1 MTPFFLDASALS
13 AEHYPEWYGGYVTL
27 SKETGITLLLH
38 NTVQATEKLFRSAS
52 ADWLIR
58 SYAPGKWTP
67 LQLLEHITDAEQIF
81 ATRLLALLRKHD
93 APWPGFDENLFVENG
108 QAHLLGLDHSLH
120 RLEAARQSTLL
131 LAKEVNANNQHHRII
146 ANGQSVTA
154 LALLAITAGHHQH
167 HLNILHQR
175 YPLSLEHS

>member
-1 MTPFFLDASALS
+1 MTPFFFDVSTLS
-13 AEHYPEWYGGYVTL
+13 AEHYPEWYKGYVTL
-27 SKETGITLLLH
+27 SKETGISPLLQ
-38 NTVQATEKLFRSAS
+38 NTVLATEKLFRSAS

-108 QAHLLGLDHSLH
+108 QAHQLGLDHCLL
-120 RLEAARQSTLL
+120 RMQTVRKSTIL
-131 LAKEVNANNQHHRII
+131 LAKEVNESNQHQRII
-146 ANGQSVTA
+146 ANGQAVTA